1 MAAFSGSVISRACD
15 RFGPSRRVEAVVDY
29 RCRWDMSGA
38 VDVGNFIII
47 LSQVVEISYTYFNSY
62 SRTERISIVGV
73 TKHRAIYITI

>member
-47 LSQVVEISYTYFNSY
+47 LSQVVEISYT
-62 SRTERISIVGV
+62 
-73 TKHRAIYITI
+73 